1 VVTADPRAIL
11 TIAGSDP
18 SGGAGIQADLK
29 TFATLKVYGAA
40 AITCL
45 TVQNTTGVFA
55 TNPVDPQ
62 VVREQASRVLADLPV
77 SHIKLGMLGNR
88 GIVRAV
94 GEVLAGF
101 QGEVICDPILRSS
114 SGNTLLDEDA
124 RADFQRVILGRATAL
139 TPNFHEF
146 RILTGVAYDDDRET
160 SLAVARLFKEFPRL
174 AALVLKGGHR
184 REDAQEVIDVLYL
197 RSGAGY
203 QQIDSRRP
211 RIKTGNTHGT
221 GCTFASALAAGH
233 QKTGSWEKA
242 FLLACNYLDQL
253 LRASASARMG
263 QGSGPLLHHLYE
275 EKR

>member
-1 VVTADPRAIL
+1 
-11 TIAGSDP
+11 
-18 SGGAGIQADLK
+18 
-29 TFATLKVYGAA
+29 
-40 AITCL
+40 
-45 TVQNTTGVFA
+45 
-55 TNPVDPQ
+55 
-62 VVREQASRVLADLPV
+62 
-77 SHIKLGMLGNR
+77 
-88 GIVRAV
+88 
-94 GEVLAGF
+94 
-101 QGEVICDPILRSS
+101 
-114 SGNTLLDEDA
+114 
-124 RADFQRVILGRATAL
+124 
-139 TPNFHEF
+139 
-146 RILTGVAYDDDRET
+146 
-160 SLAVARLFKEFPRL
+160 
-174 AALVLKGGHR
+174 
-184 REDAQEVIDVLYL
+184 VIDVLYL